1 MTAALPLFGHD
12 AAEAAFLSAQ
22 ASGRLHHAWL
32 IEGPSGIGKARLA
45 SRIAA
50 YLLGARGP
58 AGALMDAAADD
69 PVMRAFLSGSH
80 PDVSIQRRE
89 LNDKGKLSQDIS
101 VEQIRKLTQ
110 FFSMKPALG
119 GWRIGLVD
127 AIDEVNRAGANALL
141 KTLEEPPA
149 QSLLLLVNHR
159 SQPILPTIR
168 SRCRLLHL
176 SILSEDEC
184 AKALAAAGAPV
195 EAAALARGRPGLGLR
210 LSSPS
215 AAQAASAA
223 RVLIKAMPR
232 PADKIVTAALNAAAD
247 SPEAEIAFRDEILD
261 WVSRRAETEPKA
273 AKVWLALARVA
284 GEGETLNMD
293 GAQMASKL
301 IAGLHDAA
309 GDR

>member
-1 MTAALPLFGHD
+1 MSSALPLFGHE
-12 AAEAAFLSAQ
+12 AAEAAFLA
-22 ASGRLHHAWL
+22 AHGSGRLHHAWL

-45 SRIAA
+45 SRLAA

-58 AGALMDAAADD
+58 DGAPLDAGPDD

-80 PDVSIQRRE
+80 PDVSSQRRE

-101 VEQIRKLTQ
+101 VEQIRKLTH

-119 GWRIGLVD
+119 GWRIGVID

-168 SRCRLLHL
+168 SRCRLLQL
-176 SILSEDEC
+176 SVLSDGDC
-184 AKALAAAGAPV
+184 AKALEAAGAPP
-195 EAAALARGRPGLGLR
+195 EAISLARGRPGLGLR

-215 AAQAASAA
+215 AISAA
-223 RVLIKAMPR
+223 GAARALIKAMPR
-232 PADKIVTAALNAAAD
+232 PSDKLVSAALGAASD
-247 SPEAEIAFRDEILD
+247 SPEAELAFRDEVLS
-261 WVSRRAETEPKA
+261 WVSQRAETEPRA
-273 AKVWLALARVA
+273 ARTWLSLARIS

-293 GAQMASKL
+293 GAQLASKL
-301 IAGLHDAA
+301 IAGLYDAA

>member
-1 MTAALPLFGHD
+1 MRVALPLFGH
-12 AAEAAFLSAQ
+12 AVAEAAFLDAQ

-58 AGALMDAAADD
+58 AGAPMDAAADD

-101 VEQIRKLTQ
+101 VDQIRKLTH

-119 GWRIGLVD
+119 GWRIGIID

-168 SRCRLLHL
+168 SRCRLLQL
-176 SILSEDEC
+176 SVLSEDDC
-184 AKALAAAGAPV
+184 AKALEAAGAPA

-210 LSSPS
+210 LASPS
-215 AAQAASAA
+215 AARAASAA
-223 RVLIKAMPR
+223 RALIKAMPR
-232 PADKIVTAALNAAAD
+232 PADKVVTAALSAASD
-247 SPEAEIAFRDEILD
+247 SPEAEIAFRDEILG
-261 WVSRRAETEPKA
+261 WVSRRAQTEPKA
-273 AKVWLALARVA
+273 AKVWLTLARVA

-309 GDR
+309 EDR

>member
-1 MTAALPLFGHD
+1 MSVALPLFGHQ
-12 AAEAAFLSAQ
+12 AAEGAFLAAH

-45 SRIAA
+45 MRMAA
-50 YLLGARGP
+50 FLLGARGP
-58 AGALMDAAADD
+58 GDAPLDAPADD

-89 LNDKGKLSQDIS
+89 LNDKGKPSQDIS
-101 VEQIRKLTQ
+101 VEQIRQLTH
-110 FFSMKPALG
+110 FFTMKPALG
-119 GWRIGLVD
+119 GWRIGIID

-141 KTLEEPPA
+141 KTLEEPPEK
-149 QSLLLLVNHR
+149 SLLFLINHR

-168 SRCRLLHL
+168 SRCRLLQL
-176 SILSEDEC
+176 SVLGDDLC
-184 AKALAAAGAPV
+184 AKALSAAGAPP
-195 EAAALARGRPGLGLR
+195 EAAALAHGRPGLGLR

-215 AAQAASAA
+215 ATNAASAA
-223 RVLIKAMPR
+223 KALIKAMPK
-232 PADKIVTAALNAAAD
+232 PGDKVITAALAAASN

-261 WVSRRAETEPKA
+261 WISRRAETDPVA
-273 AKVWLALARVA
+273 AKAWLALARIA

-293 GAQMASKL
+293 GAQLASKL
-301 IAGLHDAA
+301 IAGLHEAA